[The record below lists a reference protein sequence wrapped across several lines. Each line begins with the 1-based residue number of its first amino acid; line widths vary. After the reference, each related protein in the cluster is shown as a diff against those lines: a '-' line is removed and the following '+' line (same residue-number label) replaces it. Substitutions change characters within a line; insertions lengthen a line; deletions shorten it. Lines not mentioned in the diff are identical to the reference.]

1 MDISIT
7 GKQLDIGDA
16 LRAYIETELGNTV
29 SKYFPRALGCS
40 VTICRESHLFRADA
54 SVHLIRSVNVQGR
67 ATAETA
73 YAAFDAA
80 LERIAKQMRRYKRRL
95 NDHHG
100 RRTTDDT
107 TLAPQYVIAPEHE
120 DIELPVDGQPAI
132 VAEVQTEIASLTV
145 SEAVMR
151 MDLSDVPVVM
161 FRNRAHGELNVIYRR
176 PDGNIGWIDPSG
188 GRAK

>member
-7 GKQLDIGDA
+7 GKQLDIGDT
-16 LRAYIETELGNTV
+16 LRSYIETELADTV
-29 SKYFPRALGCS
+29 GKYFSRALGCT

-54 SVHLIRSVNVQGR
+54 SVRVIRNVAVQGG
-67 ATAETA
+67 ATGETA

-80 LERIAKQMRRYKRRL
+80 LARIAKQMRRYKRRL

-100 RRTTDDT
+100 RRTADE
-107 TLAPQYVIAPEHE
+107 AIPAQQYVIAPEHE

-132 VAEVQTEIASLTV
+132 VAEVQTEIDSLTV

-161 FRNRAHGELNVIYRR
+161 FRNRAHGELNVVYRR